1 MKHLRHGQNTRDVT
15 QPNGDARQ
23 GELLPEDAPRAPD
36 SLDMVEGVVDRI
48 VYESAETGFFV
59 ARLRDKKTRDLVTF
73 VGNVAAVSAGETI
86 RIWGR
91 WVNDPKFG
99 RQLRMERYEIVLP
112 NTVHGIEKY
121 LGSGLIPGIGP
132 EFAKRLVKAF
142 GVDTL
147 RVISEEPKRLQTV
160 QGIGRKR
167 AAQLCD
173 AWQRQKAI
181 QSIMLFL
188 QGHGIGVNQAVRIYK
203 RYGDKAVAV
212 LRENPYRLAQD
223 ISGIAF
229 KSADKIAEQ
238 LGVARNAP
246 QRIEAGIL
254 YLLDRAGDSGHVFE
268 RAETLVQEAGEL
280 LGVEEGAEVFERALA
295 VLVAREQVVRE
306 DDAVFLRRLWHAES
320 DCAYLLRRLIAT
332 PGAQLV
338 IQTDKA
344 IQWVETTHSIRL
356 SDEQRDAISTAIREK
371 VLVITGGPGTGKTTV
386 LNGILAIFHAK
397 NVSMELAAPTGRAAK
412 RMEAATG
419 REARTIHRLLE
430 YSPKEG
436 GFQRNAARPL
446 DADLIVIDEASMV
459 DITLMQSL
467 LLAIPK
473 QARLIL
479 VGDVDQLP
487 SVGPGNVLL
496 DVIASQAVPV
506 VWLKTV
512 FRQAA
517 QSGIIANAHRINK
530 GQMPEFNTT
539 DFFLV
544 QRKDPVKAL
553 ETVVHLVTERMPA
566 KFGFDPKRDVQVL
579 APMRRGE
586 AGVTRLNEAL
596 QQALNPGAV
605 PIQHRLFGCGD
616 KVMQLS
622 NNYELDVFNGDAGIV
637 AVVDDELREVQI
649 AYDDRAVLYG
659 FDDLDEVGLA
669 YASTVHKAQGSE
681 YQAVVL
687 PLLTQHFIM
696 LQRNL
701 FYTALT
707 RAKNLSVVVGSY
719 KALYIAIKNDK
730 PVQRNSRIK
739 EKLLAAL
746 ETSGSSGGEA
756 FDLTGGLF

>member
-295 VLVAREQVVRE
+295 VLDAREQVVRE

-412 RMEAATG
+412 RMEAAT
-419 REARTIHRLLE
+419 
-430 YSPKEG
+430 
-436 GFQRNAARPL
+436 
-446 DADLIVIDEASMV
+446 
-459 DITLMQSL
+459 
-467 LLAIPK
+467 
-473 QARLIL
+473 
-479 VGDVDQLP
+479 
-487 SVGPGNVLL
+487 
-496 DVIASQAVPV
+496 
-506 VWLKTV
+506 
-512 FRQAA
+512 
-517 QSGIIANAHRINK
+517 
-530 GQMPEFNTT
+530 
-539 DFFLV
+539 
-544 QRKDPVKAL
+544 
-553 ETVVHLVTERMPA
+553 
-566 KFGFDPKRDVQVL
+566 
-579 APMRRGE
+579 
-586 AGVTRLNEAL
+586 
-596 QQALNPGAV
+596 
-605 PIQHRLFGCGD
+605 
-616 KVMQLS
+616 
-622 NNYELDVFNGDAGIV
+622 
-637 AVVDDELREVQI
+637 
-649 AYDDRAVLYG
+649 
-659 FDDLDEVGLA
+659 
-669 YASTVHKAQGSE
+669 
-681 YQAVVL
+681 
-687 PLLTQHFIM
+687 
-696 LQRNL
+696 
-701 FYTALT
+701 
-707 RAKNLSVVVGSY
+707 
-719 KALYIAIKNDK
+719 
-730 PVQRNSRIK
+730 
-739 EKLLAAL
+739 
-746 ETSGSSGGEA
+746 
-756 FDLTGGLF
+756 

>member
-1 MKHLRHGQNTRDVT
+1 MRHFHQKRKTGDAT
-15 QPNGDARQ
+15 QPNGGRQ
-23 GELLPEDAPRAPD
+23 QGDLLRSDAPPAPD
-36 SLDMVEGVVDRI
+36 GLDMVEGVVDRI

-59 ARLRDKKTRDLVTF
+59 ARLRDKTSRELVTF
-73 VGNVAAVSAGETI
+73 VGNLAAVSAGETI

-99 RQLRMERYEIVLP
+99 RQLRMERYETILP
-112 NTVHGIEKY
+112 STVRGIEKY

-147 RVISEEPKRLQTV
+147 RVIGEEPKRLQTV
-160 QGIGRKR
+160 PGIGRKR
-167 AAQLCD
+167 AAQLCA
-173 AWQRQKAI
+173 AWQKQRAV

-188 QGHGIGVNQAVRIYK
+188 QGHGIGVSQAVRIYK
-203 RYGDKAVAV
+203 HYGDKAVAI

-223 ISGIAF
+223 IAGIAF

-246 QRIEAGIL
+246 QRIEAGML
-254 YLLDRAGDSGHVFE
+254 YLLDRAGNSGHVFE
-268 RAETLVQEAGEL
+268 GKDALVRDAGEL
-280 LGVEEGAEVFERALA
+280 LGIEEGAEVFENAL
-295 VLVAREQVVRE
+295 VSLESRGLVVRE
-306 DDAVFLRRLWHAES
+306 DEAFFLKRLWEAES
-320 DCAYLLRRLIAT
+320 ECARLLKRLIAAAGEDVPIKT
-332 PGAQLV
+332 E
-338 IQTDKA
+338 KA
-344 IQWVETTHSIRL
+344 IQWVESTHSIRL
-356 SDEQRDAISTAIREK
+356 SDEQREAVRTAIRAK

-386 LNGILAIFHAK
+386 LNGILAIFNAK

-436 GFQRNAARPL
+436 GFQRNEARRL
-446 DADLIVIDEASMV
+446 DAGLVVIDEASMV

-467 LLAIPK
+467 LRAIPPR
-473 QARLIL
+473 ARLIL

-517 QSGIIANAHRINK
+517 QSGIIANAHRINQ
-530 GQMPEFNTT
+530 GEMPEFNTT
-539 DFFLV
+539 DFFFV
-544 QRKDPVKAL
+544 ERKDPVKAM
-553 ETVVHLVTERMPA
+553 ETIVQLVAERMPA

-586 AGVTRLNEAL
+586 AGVTRLNETL
-596 QQALNPGAV
+596 QAALNPGGSR
-605 PIQHRLFGCGD
+605 IERRLFGVGD

-622 NNYELDVFNGDAGIV
+622 NDYELDVFNGDVGIV
-637 AVVDDELREVQI
+637 TLVDAETREAQI
-649 AYDDRAVLYG
+649 TYDDRVVLYG

-681 YQAVVL
+681 YPAVVM
-687 PLLTQHFIM
+687 PMVNEHFLL
-696 LQRNL
+696 LQRNIL
-701 FYTALT
+701 YTGVT
-707 RAKNLSVVVGSY
+707 RASKIVVIVGDP
-719 KALYIAIKNDK
+719 KALARAVRNIR
-730 PVQRNSRIK
+730 PTQRNTR
-739 EKLLAAL
+739 LADRLANR
-746 ETSGSSGGEA
+746 T
-756 FDLTGGLF
+756 

>member
-681 YQAVVL
+681 YPAVVMPVL
-687 PLLTQHFIM
+687 TEHFLL
-696 LQRNL
+696 LQRNIL
-701 FYTALT
+701 YTAVT
-707 RAKNLSVVVGSY
+707 RASKLVVIVGDPKAVALAVRNTKQTRRNTRLADRLSNP
-719 KALYIAIKNDK
+719 A
-730 PVQRNSRIK
+730 
-739 EKLLAAL
+739 
-746 ETSGSSGGEA
+746 
-756 FDLTGGLF
+756 TG

>member
-1 MKHLRHGQNTRDVT
+1 MGRALAKWRDMRHFHQKRKTGETMQPSGDGQ
-15 QPNGDARQ
+15 QE
-23 GELLPEDAPRAPD
+23 ELLRSDAPPAPD
-36 SLDMVEGVVDRI
+36 GLDMVEGVVDRI

-59 ARLRDKKTRDLVTF
+59 ARLRDKTSRELVTF
-73 VGNVAAVSAGETI
+73 VGNLAAVSAGETI

-99 RQLRMERYEIVLP
+99 RQLRMERYETILP
-112 NTVHGIEKY
+112 STVHGIEKY
-121 LGSGLIPGIGP
+121 LGSGLIPGIGR

-147 RVISEEPKRLQTV
+147 RVISEEPKRLQSV
-160 QGIGRKR
+160 EGIGRKR
-167 AAQLCD
+167 ASQIRES
-173 AWQRQKAI
+173 WERQRAI

-188 QGHGIGVNQAVRIYK
+188 QGHGIGVSQAVRIYK

-229 KSADKIAEQ
+229 RSADKIAEQ

-246 QRIEAGIL
+246 QRIEAGLL

-268 RAETLVQEAGEL
+268 RAENLVQSAGEL
-280 LGVEEGAEVFERALA
+280 LGIDEGANVFAAAFAALES
-295 VLVAREQVVRE
+295 RGQIVRE
-306 DDAVFLRRLWHAES
+306 EEAIFLERLWQAES
-320 DCAYLLRRLIAT
+320 DSARRLKRLIAT
-332 PGAQLV
+332 PGEKV
-338 IQTDKA
+338 SIKTEKA
-344 IQWVETTHSIRL
+344 IEWVEKTRKIKL
-356 SDEQRDAISTAIREK
+356 SDEQREAIRTAIQAK

-397 NVSMELAAPTGRAAK
+397 DVSMELAAPTGRAAK

-436 GFQRNAARPL
+436 GFQRNEAKPL
-446 DADLIVIDEASMV
+446 STELVVIDEASMV
-459 DITLMQSL
+459 DITLMHSL
-467 LLAIPK
+467 LRAIPRH
-473 QARLIL
+473 ARLIL

-487 SVGPGNVLL
+487 SVGPGNVLM

-530 GQMPEFNTT
+530 GQQPEFNTD
-539 DFFLV
+539 DFFFV
-544 QRKDPVKAL
+544 ERKDPVKAM
-553 ETVVHLVTERMPA
+553 ETVVQLVTERMPA
-566 KFGFDPKRDVQVL
+566 KFGLDPKRDIQVL

-586 AGVTRLNEAL
+586 AGVTRLNETL
-596 QQALNPGAV
+596 QAALNPGGSRIERH
-605 PIQHRLFGCGD
+605 PFGLGD

-622 NNYELDVFNGDAGIV
+622 NNYELDVFNGDVGIV
-637 AVVDDELREVQI
+637 TTVDDELREAQI
-649 AYDDRAVLYG
+649 TYDDRVVMYG

-681 YQAVVL
+681 YPAVVMPML
-687 PLLTQHFIM
+687 TEHYLL
-696 LQRNL
+696 LQRNIL
-701 FYTALT
+701 YTGVT
-707 RAKNLSVVVGSY
+707 RASKLVVIVGDR
-719 KALYIAIKNDK
+719 KAVGLAVRNIRQT
-730 PVQRNSRIK
+730 QRNTR
-739 EKLLAAL
+739 LADRLANRV
-746 ETSGSSGGEA
+746 
-756 FDLTGGLF
+756 

>member
-1 MKHLRHGQNTRDVT
+1 
-15 QPNGDARQ
+15 
-23 GELLPEDAPRAPD
+23 
-36 SLDMVEGVVDRI
+36 MVEGVVDRI

-681 YQAVVL
+681 YPAVVMPVL
-687 PLLTQHFIM
+687 TEHFLL
-696 LQRNL
+696 LQRNIL
-701 FYTALT
+701 YTAVT
-707 RAKNLSVVVGSY
+707 RASKLVVIVGDPKAVALAVRNTKQTRRNTRLADRLSNR
-719 KALYIAIKNDK
+719 A
-730 PVQRNSRIK
+730 
-739 EKLLAAL
+739 
-746 ETSGSSGGEA
+746 
-756 FDLTGGLF
+756 